1 MLCRGNSY
9 SWLCVNILKYKYRA
23 SFIFIAKMA
32 KNPENSVSL
41 CMSALRNKHARVNIF
56 VHKHSFEYA
65 VWRLNMSSGPTY
77 DFINKTIV
85 CRQ

>member
-1 MLCRGNSY
+1 MS
-9 SWLCVNILKYKYRA
+9 ILLN
-23 SFIFIAKMA
+23 
-32 KNPENSVSL
+32 KNTGLALFLLQKWQKTLKNSVSL
-41 CMSALRNKHARVNIF
+41 CMSVLRNKHARVNIF